1 MKNVKVEVVSGEVKL
16 FEGAELEL
24 LCRPSAGSHVSYEWL
39 LNGQPVSRYLYRDA
53 HLFIGRCG

>member
-1 MKNVKVEVVSGEVKL
+1 MKDVEVEVVSGEVEL

-24 LCRPSAGSHVSYEWL
+24 FCRPSAGNHISYEWL

-53 HLFIGRCG
+53 RLFIGR